1 MNKRKLLIILV
12 TISVLF
18 TSGFLI
24 NKSDI
29 YFEIAKNIDIF
40 TKVYKEVSFN
50 YVDEINPEQFL
61 RAGIR
66 GMLSSLDPYTVFID
80 EKRQDDIELLTN
92 GKYGGIGVTIGVRD
106 AKVTIIEIMDGY
118 SAQRQGIRIGDA
130 IIQVDSVKIS
140 PENFEDISSY
150 VKGEPGTMVLLKL
163 LRNNEKDTLVFN
175 VLREEV
181 TIKNVAFAGFVP
193 EESNNVY
200 LKLTGFSRTAG
211 EELKKSILDLNK
223 QKEIKSVVLDLRGN
237 PGGLLDAAVD
247 VSGKFL
253 ERGQLIVSTKGRD
266 SSSLKQYFSSQEPL
280 LKDVP
285 LIVLVNEGSASASE
299 IVAGAIQ
306 DHDRGII
313 IGVPTFGKGLVQTI
327 APLSYNTSLKITTS
341 KYYTPSGRCIQ
352 KVDYSKKNP
361 VIPRYDTLI
370 TSTFNTDNKRI
381 VYGSGGIKP
390 DSIIN
395 DKTVT
400 GMARDLLA
408 KGLIFKFA
416 TKYYEKNADINYQS
430 LKNEILFNDFSQFL
444 KDEKYE
450 YRSEISVKID
460 ELVSAIEKNNN
471 LAKVKPD
478 LNKLKEDI
486 NLLTKNQIELEKD
499 EILLQIRIEL
509 ASRIFGREGIVK
521 EILRDDIQFKGAIN
535 LISNISNYNKMLN
548 K

>member
-486 NLLTKNQIELEKD
+486 ILLTKNQIELEKD

>member
-12 TISVLF
+12 TISVVF

-40 TKVYKEVSFN
+40 TKVYKEISFN

-118 SAQRQGIRIGDA
+118 SAQRQGIRIGDV

-150 VKGEPGTMVLLKL
+150 VKGEPGTMVMLKL
-163 LRNNEKDTLVFN
+163 LRNNEKDTLLFN

-200 LKLTGFSRTAG
+200 LKLIGFSRTAG
-211 EELKKSILDLNK
+211 DELKKSILELNK

-247 VSGKFL
+247 VSSKFL
-253 ERGQLIVSTKGRD
+253 ERGQLVVSTKGRD
-266 SSSLKQYFSSQEPL
+266 SSSLKQFFSSQEPL
-280 LKDVP
+280 LKDIP

-306 DHDRGII
+306 DHDRGLI

-327 APLSYNTSLKITTS
+327 LPLSYNTSLKITTS

-390 DSIIN
+390 DSVITE
-395 DKTVT
+395 KTVS
-400 GMARDLLA
+400 GMTRDLLA

-416 TKYYEKNADINYQS
+416 TKYYENNADVNYQS
-430 LKNEILFNDFSQFL
+430 LKNEILFNEFSEFL

-460 ELVSAIEKNNN
+460 ELVSAVEKKNN
-471 LAKVKPD
+471 LVKLKSE

-486 NLLTKNQIELEKD
+486 NLLTKNEIELEKD
-499 EILLQIRIEL
+499 EILLQIRVEL
-509 ASRIFGREGIVK
+509 ASRFFGREGIVK
-521 EILRDDIQFKGAIN
+521 EILRDDIQFKGALN

>member
-471 LAKVKPD
+471 LAKVKPV

-486 NLLTKNQIELEKD
+486 ILLTKNQIELEKD

-509 ASRIFGREGIVK
+509 TSRIFGREGIVK